1 MDAQTLRLDG
11 ELTIYTA
18 QEVRQ
23 RLSQAL
29 APDAAPAPLCV
40 DLGGVTELD
49 TAGVQLLL
57 AARAL
62 AHARQR
68 ELRLGGL
75 AAPLR
80 EVVALLG
87 LDGVLT
93 QAVACDHD
101 TDSGLAAAAQP
112 TE

>member
-1 MDAQTLRLDG
+1 MNAQALRLEG

-23 RLSQAL
+23 RFLQAL
-29 APDAAPAPLCV
+29 AADAAPVPLCV
-40 DLGGVTELD
+40 DLSGVTELD
-49 TAGVQLLL
+49 TSGVQLLL

-75 AAPLR
+75 AAPLH
-80 EVVALLG
+80 EVIVLLG
-87 LDGVLT
+87 LESVLIQT
-93 QAVACDHD
+93 AHAGNDAEV
-101 TDSGLAAAAQP
+101 GLAA
-112 TE
+112 